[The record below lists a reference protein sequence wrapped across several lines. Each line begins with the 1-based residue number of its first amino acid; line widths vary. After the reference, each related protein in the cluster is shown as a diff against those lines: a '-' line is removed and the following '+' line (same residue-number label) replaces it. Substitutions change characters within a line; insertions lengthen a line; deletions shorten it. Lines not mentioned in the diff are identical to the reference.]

1 MSCIKENIDIVIS
14 LQYPGP
20 ELRFYHLKL
29 RLILLLNHINRV
41 KYVDEDFIKKSKVVY
56 LITSYILMVL
66 KRNNEIEVSRSF
78 GV

>member
-1 MSCIKENIDIVIS
+1 M
-14 LQYPGP
+14 
-20 ELRFYHLKL
+20 
-29 RLILLLNHINRV
+29 
-41 KYVDEDFIKKSKVVY
+41 DEDFIKKSKVVY